1 MALLF
6 EDDHTVPIA
15 TRHYHLGPT
24 SQYTT
29 YDAEWVGILLAVWLL
44 TTVINQAQI
53 GISNVRVYADNQT
66 VIQTLKKGKPGPVQH
81 IANAV
86 QDIAEKTHNRGPR
99 IKKFDIRWI
108 SAHSDVTR
116 NEKVDTEAKA
126 AAHGTT
132 SEDQDLPPLLR
143 RTLPISKSALVQ
155 AAKSNAKEQWWTA
168 WTGSERK
175 LRLDEYDTE
184 FPCKTHLLICQS
196 LPRHQASKLI
206 QLRTGHIP
214 LNTYLQKRKLI
225 DTDRCTKCQGGRR
238 KTLHHFLFECPAF
251 QRQRSTMDRIH
262 KLAKHNLKL
271 ILANKKL
278 TKALLQYIDSTGQFP
293 NLRLV

>member
-1 MALLF
+1 M
-6 EDDHTVPIA
+6 
-15 TRHYHLGPT
+15 GPA

-44 TTVINQAQI
+44 TTAINQARI
-53 GISNVRVYADNQT
+53 GISNIRIYADNQS
-66 VIQTLKKGKPGPVQH
+66 VIQTLEKGKPGPAQH
-81 IANAV
+81 IADAV
-86 QDIAEKTHNRGPR
+86 QDIAETTRNKGPR

-116 NEKVDTEAKA
+116 NEKVDIEAKA

-132 SEDQDLPPLLR
+132 SEDQDLPPMLR
-143 RTLPISKSALVQ
+143 RTLPTSKSALVQ
-155 AAKSNAKEQWWTA
+155 AAKSNAKEQWRIA

-184 FPCKTHLLICQS
+184 FPCKTYLRICRS

-238 KTLHHFLFECPAF
+238 ETLRHFLFECPAY
-251 QRQRSTMDRIH
+251 RKQRSTMDKIH

-271 ILANKKL
+271 ILANEEL
-278 TKALLQYIDSTGQFP
+278 TKALLQYIDSTGRFP
-293 NLRLV
+293 NVRPV